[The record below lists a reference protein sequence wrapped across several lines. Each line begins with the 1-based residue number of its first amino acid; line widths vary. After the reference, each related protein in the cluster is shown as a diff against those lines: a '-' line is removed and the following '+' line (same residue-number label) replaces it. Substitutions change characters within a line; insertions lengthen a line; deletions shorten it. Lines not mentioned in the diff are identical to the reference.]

1 MTGAARN
8 KMTARSMAFAVTQ
21 RFGQRFG
28 LTGPD
33 SPDMEGLEPASDLMP
48 RGRGGAAL
56 GVVIAGM
63 CYLAC
68 LALGGALLTS
78 DASRAWTQDLDRALT
93 IQVVPRAGVDVE
105 AEAQAVIAL
114 LEAEPKIASV
124 EALPESASA
133 ALIEPWLGDSDAL
146 SGLPIPLLI
155 HADMAPGAT
164 INLDTLRARLK
175 AAAPNATLDT
185 HARWRDELAGAAT
198 VIELV
203 GMGILALVAITTA
216 AIVVFATRSAL
227 AANRDT
233 VEVLHLIGAR
243 DTFIAGEVQKRF
255 LTTGLKAGLAGWGAA
270 TITFL
275 LFGLSASDGAG
286 IVSLLPQ
293 LQMPWTHYLILLAV
307 PVAATALTAIAA
319 RMTVV
324 RAMAPTL

>member
-1 MTGAARN
+1 MIRTLKN
-8 KMTARSMAFAVTQ
+8 NTTARAVAFSLRQ
-21 RFGQRFG
+21 RIG

-33 SPDMEGLEPASDLMP
+33 SPDMNGLEIASDLMP

-68 LALGGALLTS
+68 LAMGGALLTS
-78 DASRAWTQDLDRALT
+78 DASRAWTEDLDRALT
-93 IQVVPRAGVDVE
+93 IQVVPRGGVDVD

-114 LEAEPKIASV
+114 LEAEPDIASV
-124 EALPESASA
+124 EALPQSASA
-133 ALIEPWLGDSDAL
+133 ALIEPWLGDGDAL
-146 SGLPIPLLI
+146 AGLPIPMLI
-155 HADMAPGAT
+155 HADMQPGAS
-164 INLDTLRARLK
+164 IDLDTLRARLK

-203 GMGILALVAITTA
+203 GVGILALVAITTA

-243 DTFIAGEVQKRF
+243 DNFIAGEVQKRF
-255 LTTGLKAGLAGWGAA
+255 LATGLKAGFGGWCAA
-270 TITFL
+270 ALTFL
-275 LFGLSASDGAG
+275 LFGLSASDEAG
-286 IVSLLPQ
+286 LVSLLPQ
-293 LQMPWTHYLILLAV
+293 LQMPWTHYLVLLAV
-307 PVAATALTAIAA
+307 PVAATTLTAIAA
-319 RMTVV
+319 RMTVM
-324 RAMAPTL
+324 RALAPTL

>member
-1 MTGAARN
+1 MIRTLRNTTGT
-8 KMTARSMAFAVTQ
+8 KGMAFAL
-21 RFGQRFG
+21 RQRFG

-33 SPDMEGLEPASDLMP
+33 SPGMDGLEPASDLMP
-48 RGRGGAAL
+48 SGRGGAAL

-78 DASRAWTQDLDRALT
+78 DASRAWTEDLDRALT
-93 IQVVPRAGVDVE
+93 IQVVPRAGVDVN
-105 AEAQAVIAL
+105 AEAQAVISL
-114 LEAEPKIASV
+114 LEAEPDIASV
-124 EALPESASA
+124 DALPQSASA

-146 SGLPIPLLI
+146 AGLPIPMLI
-155 HADMAPGAT
+155 HADMTPGAV
-164 INLDTLRARLK
+164 IDLDTLRARLK

-255 LTTGLKAGLAGWGAA
+255 LATGLRAGFAGWAA
-270 TITFL
+270 AAFTFL
-275 LFGLSASDGAG
+275 LFGLSASDEAG

-293 LQMPWTHYLILLAV
+293 LQMPWTHYLVLLAV
-307 PVAATALTAIAA
+307 PLVATGLTAIAA
-319 RMTVV
+319 RMTVM
-324 RAMAPTL
+324 RALAPTL

>member
-1 MTGAARN
+1 MIRSLTN
-8 KMTARSMAFAVTQ
+8 KPTARAVAFSLRQ
-21 RFGQRFG
+21 RIG

-33 SPDMEGLEPASDLMP
+33 SPGMNGLEIASELMP

-93 IQVVPRAGVDVE
+93 IQVVPRANVDVE
-105 AEAQAVIAL
+105 AEAQAVITL
-114 LEAEPKIASV
+114 LEAEPDIASV
-124 EALPESASA
+124 EALPQSASA

-146 SGLPIPLLI
+146 AGLPIPMLI
-155 HADMAPGAT
+155 HADMKPGT
-164 INLDTLRARLK
+164 SINLDTLRARLK

-203 GMGILALVAITTA
+203 GVGILALVAITTA

-243 DTFIAGEVQKRF
+243 DNFIAGEVQKRF
-255 LTTGLKAGLAGWGAA
+255 LTTGLKAGLGGWCAA
-270 TITFL
+270 ALTFL
-275 LFGLSASDGAG
+275 VFGLSASDEAG
-286 IVSLLPQ
+286 LVSLLPQ
-293 LQMPWTHYLILLAV
+293 LQMPWTHYVLLLAV
-307 PVAATALTAIAA
+307 PAAATGLTAIAA
-319 RMTVV
+319 RMTVM
-324 RAMAPTL
+324 RALAPTL

>member
-1 MTGAARN
+1 MIRTLINNTSNRG
-8 KMTARSMAFAVTQ
+8 MAFALRQ
-21 RFGQRFG
+21 RVG
-28 LTGPD
+28 LTGTD
-33 SPDMEGLEPASDLMP
+33 SPDMNGLEPATDLMP

-56 GVVIAGM
+56 GGVIAGM

-78 DASRAWTQDLDRALT
+78 DASRAWTEDLDRALT

-105 AEAQAVIAL
+105 AEAQAVIGL
-114 LEAEPKIASV
+114 LESAPDIASV
-124 EALPESASA
+124 EALPQSASA

-146 SGLPIPLLI
+146 TGLPIPMLI
-155 HADMAPGAT
+155 HADMVPGA
-164 INLDTLRARLK
+164 IIDLDTLRARLK

-198 VIELV
+198 IIELV

-243 DTFIAGEVQKRF
+243 DSFIAGEVQKRF
-255 LTTGLKAGLAGWGAA
+255 LTTGLKAGFAGWGAA
-270 TITFL
+270 AFTFL
-275 LFGLSASDGAG
+275 LFGLSANNEAG
-286 IVSLLPQ
+286 LVSLLPQ
-293 LQMPWTHYLILLAV
+293 LQMPWTHYVVLVAV
-307 PVAATALTAIAA
+307 PLAATGLTAIAA
-319 RMTVV
+319 RMTVI
-324 RAMAPTL
+324 RALAPTL